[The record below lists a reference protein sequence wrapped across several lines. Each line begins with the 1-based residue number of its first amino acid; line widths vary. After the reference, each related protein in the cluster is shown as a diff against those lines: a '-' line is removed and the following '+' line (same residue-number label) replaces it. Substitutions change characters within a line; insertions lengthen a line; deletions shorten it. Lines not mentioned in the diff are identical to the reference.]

1 MSAFERKLLP
11 NGKPNPKYVDLCDE
25 DPAIAGQ
32 KFACLSFIS
41 PEKVLKRREIFLFEQ
56 FVKQWDFTKSA
67 GRFLDFIHFLSY
79 KYNLNNETV
88 QQDFNEFI
96 NEEGDKLKE
105 SSVEDDFKTFLD
117 KNEDRLNEI
126 FNKEND
132 FQTSVRGVK
141 IRGVFPSQE
150 EAQNK
155 CVSLRK
161 QDPNHD
167 IYVGPVGIW
176 VPWDPDAY
184 KTGKVEFMEEELNRL
199 HEEKIK
205 NETIAKQE
213 FDKRVM
219 DTKRKAIE
227 EKIKAAKKR
236 GNVLTQTIDEEGNL
250 IGVKDTVDFE
260 SRDVE
265 EEEETDKR
273 NNEFMNAVQE
283 KKNA

>member
-1 MSAFERKLLP
+1 MSTFERKLLP
-11 NGKPNPKYVDLCDE
+11 DGKPNPKYVDLCDE
-25 DPAIAGQ
+25 DPGIAGQ

-41 PEKVLKRREIFLFEQ
+41 PEKILKRRELYLFEC
-56 FVKQWDFTKSA
+56 FVKQWDFTKSST
-67 GRFLDFIHFLSY
+67 RFLDFIHFLSY
-79 KYNLNNETV
+79 KYNLNVENIIS
-88 QQDFNEFI
+88 DFNEFI
-96 NEEGDKLKE
+96 KEEGDMLKKTT
-105 SSVEDDFKTFLD
+105 VADDFKTFLD
-117 KNEDRLNEI
+117 KNEDTLNEK
-126 FNKEND
+126 FNKENN

-141 IRGVFPSQE
+141 IRGVYPTQD

-155 CVSLRK
+155 CVALRK

-184 KTGKVEFMEEELNRL
+184 KTGKVEFMEEELNKL

-227 EKIKAAKKR
+227 ENIKAAKKS

-250 IGVKDTVDFE
+250 IGVKETVDFDSREAADEKETETYNKSVLE
-260 SRDVE
+260 S
-265 EEEETDKR
+265 
-273 NNEFMNAVQE
+273 NN
-283 KKNA
+283 